1 MNITTAAQKNQAADW
16 RNYMDAERA
25 KLPIEEGL
33 TKEALENPK
42 KLAEFIIS
50 VLDSKKARDIKLLH
64 VEKQTIIADYFV
76 ICTGTSRTQLR
87 SLADEI
93 EYKLEPYGVAPLHIE
108 GADTGVWVLQDYGSV
123 IVHMFNKES
132 REFYKLEKLYQ
143 DTTEHD
149 ISNLLT
155 ET

>member
-1 MNITTAAQKNQAADW
+1 
-16 RNYMDAERA
+16 MDTERTL
-25 KLPIEEGL
+25 LPIEEGL
-33 TKEALENPK
+33 TKEALENSET
-42 KLAEFIIS
+42 LAKFIVS

-76 ICTGTSRTQLR
+76 ICTGTSRTQIR

-93 EYKLEPYGVAPLHIE
+93 EFKLEPYGVTAFHTE

-123 IVHMFNKES
+123 IVHLFNRES
-132 REFYKLEKLYQ
+132 RDFYKLEKLYQ

-149 ISNLLT
+149 ISELIT
-155 ET
+155 ED